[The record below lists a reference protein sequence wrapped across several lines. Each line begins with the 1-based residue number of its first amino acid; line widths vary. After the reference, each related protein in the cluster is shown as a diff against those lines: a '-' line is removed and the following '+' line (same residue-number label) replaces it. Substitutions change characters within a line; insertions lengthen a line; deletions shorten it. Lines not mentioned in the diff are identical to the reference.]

1 MQLTMILI
9 YMHGFWHCLVSETLW
24 RKLVTYIIDEET
36 RQAGI
41 KKREEK
47 RVRKALQYK
56 KETDL
61 TIAELLIQ
69 YDGGIVPENTYPK
82 FRERGC
88 AARRIVADKPT
99 LKDYAELYSAAYAM
113 ELAGANVKVE
123 LNEWVSSYSKERTYN
138 EHPIGALVLSVKEY
152 TETEAD
158 YYVAKEEF
166 RSRHKEDY
174 LNKLKARIDKMSV

>member
-1 MQLTMILI
+1 MN
-9 YMHGFWHCLVSETLW
+9 
-24 RKLVTYIIDEET
+24 YIIDEET

-47 RVRKALQYK
+47 RVRKALQK
-56 KETDL
+56 KSEHDL

-88 AARRIVADKPT
+88 AAKRIVSEKPK
-99 LKDYAELYSAAYAM
+99 LKDYAEIYSAAYAM
-113 ELAGANVKVE
+113 ELAGASVNVKI
-123 LNEWVSSYSKERTYN
+123 NEQEGLRRTYN
-138 EHPIGALVLSVKEY
+138 EYPIGALVLSVKEY

-158 YYVAKEEF
+158 YYAAKEEA
-166 RSRHKEDY
+166 RNKHNETY
-174 LNKLKARIDKMSV
+174 LKNLKAKIDKMLK